1 MKLDREFTSQMPKCF
16 KTEQGQGKYKHG
28 GTSRVGVKQVW
39 DWAVAESW
47 GTLKIAGL
55 MITF

>member
-1 MKLDREFTSQMPKCF
+1 MPKCF

-28 GTSRVGVKQVW
+28 GTSRVGAKQVW